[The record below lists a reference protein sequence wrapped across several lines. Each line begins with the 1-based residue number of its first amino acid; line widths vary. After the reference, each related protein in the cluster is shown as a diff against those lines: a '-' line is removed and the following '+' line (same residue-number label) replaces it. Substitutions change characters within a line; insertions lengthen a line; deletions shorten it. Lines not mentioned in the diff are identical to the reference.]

1 MLRFRGLCD
10 LMHRSRLFLLVALM
24 LGVTT
29 EKARA
34 FAPAVELLAAPR
46 ATTGARKN
54 IAVGRMEGP
63 RSSKI
68 RLQLMQLIRDSAA
81 FSVTDAEDL
90 KSTSGRSA
98 IARMATA
105 LDVDAVVLGTISN
118 NSNLTLHIY
127 KADGRLVEQVKVKGG
142 STKKL
147 EKALDTDFDDTIV
160 PSLAQASGA
169 GRTKHHAAATA
180 APVEEEAEPD
190 AQATKPKHDER
201 APEAAAAAEG
211 SLQAEHEPDPFEQ
224 EEPSEPKE
232 KQEKASTS
240 ERGRT
245 PLELDLGL
253 RGYSRNFQYTDA
265 YGARDPSQHRT
276 LSPYKLPFAPAFTVS
291 GVFYPGA
298 FFDSGVLGNIG
309 LMGGLNVGFA
319 TKTDYVQEQANGAST
334 TTELK
339 TKSQDWDLGVRGR
352 IPIGP
357 FELALFAEYG
367 IQTFILLGDEGG
379 AKLAPLVPD
388 VKYTFVR
395 LGAEPRVRLGRF
407 TAAGHIAPRIL
418 TSLHQIDLAR
428 VWFPGAKGRGLDFG
442 VMIGYGLTNFLE
454 LVGGGDFVGYGFD
467 FNDLPTDPT
476 LAPVLAGG
484 ATDRYWSGWIALRL
498 RVPGSESK

>member
-1 MLRFRGLCD
+1 
-10 LMHRSRLFLLVALM
+10 MHRSTLFLLVALT

-34 FAPAVELLAAPR
+34 FAPAVDFLAAPR
-46 ATTGARKN
+46 AATSGRKN
-54 IAVGRMEGP
+54 IAVGRIEGP

-68 RLQLMQLIRDSAA
+68 RLQLMQLVRDSAA

-98 IARMATA
+98 IAKMAAA

-147 EKALDTDFDDTIV
+147 EKALDSEFDDTV
-160 PSLAQASGA
+160 APSLAQASGA
-169 GRTKHHAAATA
+169 SGAKHRGAAAA

-190 AQATKPKHDER
+190 AQATKPKQ
-201 APEAAAAAEG
+201 EAAEATAAAEG
-211 SLQAEHEPDPFEQ
+211 SMQAEHEPDPFEEEESSKPKNKQ
-224 EEPSEPKE
+224 EETNTRK
-232 KQEKASTS
+232 
-240 ERGRT
+240 RGRT
-245 PLELDLGL
+245 PFELDLGL
-253 RGYSRNFQYTDA
+253 RGYSRNFEYTDP
-265 YGARDPSQHRT
+265 YGARDPSQHRA
-276 LSPYKLPFAPAFTVS
+276 LVPYKLPFAPAFTLA

-298 FFDSGVLGNIG
+298 FFDNGVLGNIG
-309 LMGGLNVGFA
+309 LMGSLNLGFA
-319 TKTDYVQEQANGAST
+319 TKTDYVQQQPGGAST

-339 TKSQDWDLGVRGR
+339 TNSQDWDLGLRGR
-352 IPIGP
+352 IPAGP

-367 IQTFILLGDEGG
+367 MQTFILLGDEGG
-379 AKLAPLVPD
+379 TKLAPLVPD

-395 LGAEPRVRLGRF
+395 LGAEPRVRFGHF

-442 VMIGYGLTNFLE
+442 LMVGYGLTNFLE

-476 LAPVLAGG
+476 LAPVVAGG
-484 ATDRYWSGWIALRL
+484 ATDRYWSGWVALRL